1 VSIPVTWR
9 EVRPAGDAY
18 NPRHVRPGVHAS
30 SASSTGPW
38 HPVGR
43 GGSLY
48 ERIAAEIERLIEG
61 RELRPGDRL
70 PPERQLAGL
79 LQVSRNS
86 LREAVKMLEARGR
99 LEVRHGRG
107 ITVREPE
114 PDRLAWAYLQKEVG
128 LRELFAMREV
138 LEVPAAAWA
147 AKSAGDL
154 EHDAIKR
161 AWEELDRASGRTP
174 PNWDELRRL
183 DQAFHLVIARAADNR
198 FLSRT
203 IEVLQDMLA
212 AGMETTLTI
221 PGRLERS
228 REDHQRITHAILER
242 DSRAARTAMRAHI
255 RGAQAAATRRLERV
269 KQG

>member
-1 VSIPVTWR
+1 M
-9 EVRPAGDAY
+9 
-18 NPRHVRPGVHAS
+18 
-30 SASSTGPW
+30 
-38 HPVGR
+38 GR

-48 ERIAAEIERLIEG
+48 EHVAAEIERLIES
-61 RELRPGDRL
+61 RQLNPGDRL

-107 ITVREPE
+107 ITVREAE

-128 LRELFAMREV
+128 LRELFAMRLV
-138 LEVPAAAWA
+138 LEVPAAGWA
-147 AKSAGDL
+147 ARSAGDL
-154 EHDAIKR
+154 EHEAIKS
-161 AWEELDRASGRTP
+161 AWEALDRASASEP

-183 DQAFHLVIARAADNR
+183 DQAFHLSIAGAAGNR

-203 IEVLQDMLA
+203 LEVLQDMLA

-228 REDHQRITHAILER
+228 REDHDRINCAILAR
-242 DSRAARTAMRAHI
+242 DVREARAAMRAHI
-255 RGAQAAATRRLERV
+255 RSVQAAGLRRLERV
-269 KQG
+269 KQR